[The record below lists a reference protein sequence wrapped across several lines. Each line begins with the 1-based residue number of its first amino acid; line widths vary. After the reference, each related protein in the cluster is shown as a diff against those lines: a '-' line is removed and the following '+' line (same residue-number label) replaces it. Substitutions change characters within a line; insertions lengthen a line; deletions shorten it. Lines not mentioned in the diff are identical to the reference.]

1 MAVHSASP
9 SGPIVDR
16 ACFVPPL
23 QTLVKPMVH
32 VILTFILLLHY
43 CCNKKYAWVLRPM
56 AYLKFKIQLSISRW
70 SHGNI
75 DSYFRYPR
83 RAYRMIHCSRI
94 MYTSRSIFPLSLFLI
109 LSYFVLALPLF
120 LIFKFIFFSFIRKA
134 FMVTWVKVV
143 HRLWDF
149 SRTALLPKK
158 GGKYESHSTQY
169 LPIGNF
175 YYSSSFFQ
183 LRRECFLGVFLP
195 PTCTQLPTSPCN
207 SL

>member
-32 VILTFILLLHY
+32 VILTFILLLYY

-75 DSYFRYPR
+75 DSYYDIQGELTGWSTVVGSCIPQD
-83 RAYRMIHCSRI
+83 
-94 MYTSRSIFPLSLFLI
+94 LSSL
-109 LSYFVLALPLF
+109 
-120 LIFKFIFFSFIRKA
+120 
-134 FMVTWVKVV
+134 
-143 HRLWDF
+143 
-149 SRTALLPKK
+149 
-158 GGKYESHSTQY
+158 Y
-169 LPIGNF
+169 L
-175 YYSSSFFQ
+175 YSSS
-183 LRRECFLGVFLP
+183 
-195 PTCTQLPTSPCN
+195 
-207 SL
+207 